1 MPVSGGRR
9 HALGCVES
17 TRAEADTGVRGVGR
31 PPRMLDVLPA
41 PGR

>member
-9 HALGCVES
+9 HALGRMES

-31 PPRMLDVLPA
+31 PPRILDVLPVR
-41 PGR
+41 GR